1 MLGLGMVVLGSVL
14 LLLLLTVR
22 HKQNIDPLF
31 FGTVTFKHGEM
42 YILTIELSRL
52 LSFAELACK
61 SMQRLV
67 SCVCVQSS
75 QSSRL
80 PV

>member
-42 YILTIELSRL
+42 YILTIEL
-52 LSFAELACK
+52 LAFIRGTSCK

-75 QSSRL
+75 QGSRL